1 MSYKLT
7 LVGFA
12 VGNAVLCFLLE
23 RFVSQSQGVKKASH
37 AVLGKKDPRNRFRT
51 IMRDI
56 NNLEDWPPKTS
67 ENLQQV
73 SLSINRMGGE
83 SLKNGT
89 CSKVGFKRPLV
100 CGTPSARSTYARD
113 ARFSIECI

>member
-1 MSYKLT
+1 MPISYKLT

-12 VGNAVLCFLLE
+12 FGNAVLCFLLE

-67 ENLQQV
+67 ANLQQV
-73 SLSINRMGGE
+73 SLSNNRMGGE
-83 SLKNGT
+83 SLKNRASG
-89 CSKVGFKRPLV
+89 VGSN
-100 CGTPSARSTYARD
+100 GWGQSGRSLGVRRYPWLYPR
-113 ARFSIECI
+113 

>member
-1 MSYKLT
+1 MKFLQLKSSMPISYKLT

-12 VGNAVLCFLLE
+12 FGNAVLCFLLE

-67 ENLQQV
+67 ANLQQV
-73 SLSINRMGGE
+73 SLSNNRMGGE

-89 CSKVGFKRPLV
+89 SQVGSKGLK
-100 CGTPSARSTYARD
+100 
-113 ARFSIECI
+113 